1 MSDFRFIHCAD
12 LHIDSPLRGLQA
24 YEGAPVDR
32 LRRATRDAFQNLIT
46 LAIDEAVAFVLIAG
60 DLFDGRWPDMS
71 TGLWTAR
78 QFRRLAEKN
87 IRVFMIRGNHDAMN
101 EVGQRMQWPDTV
113 HELSCDSPETV
124 VLDDF
129 NTAIHGQGFAN
140 QKVPDDIAAGY
151 PDARTGLINIGL
163 LHTSLTGD
171 PQHDPYAPTSEDTL
185 KLKGY
190 DYWALG
196 HIHLRRTINED
207 PWIGYCGNSQG
218 RHIHERGAKGCLLVT
233 VQDNRI
239 LPPQFRSTDVLRW
252 FEADIT
258 VTERNDVDEL
268 YDQVRERLNELRS
281 DAEGRFCAVRIVV
294 TGACAAHATLV
305 TRSGQEE
312 VIAGIRNIA
321 AEFDDVWV
329 EKIKLRTSAPVDVE
343 RLRRGSDLMGDLL
356 RGFDDVIDGTDAE
369 VLEFAEALGTLR
381 TKAGHDLQQAD
392 INLDDPERVRE
403 WLRQAESILVS
414 MLTEAE

>member
-46 LAIDEAVAFVLIAG
+46 LAIDEGVAFVLIAG

-151 PDARTGLINIGL
+151 PDEMNDLIDSNPGLKSRFTRTIHFPDYDTDELVGIFGLIAGGKGYRLDDAGDRELRRLIDAEPRERGFGNGRFVRNVFEAAVGHHAL
-163 LHTSLTGD
+163 RLADHEDEELSDEMLTVLTGD
-171 PQHDPYAPTSEDTL
+171 
-185 KLKGY
+185 
-190 DYWALG
+190 
-196 HIHLRRTINED
+196 
-207 PWIGYCGNSQG
+207 
-218 RHIHERGAKGCLLVT
+218 
-233 VQDNRI
+233 
-239 LPPQFRSTDVLRW
+239 
-252 FEADIT
+252 DI
-258 VTERNDVDEL
+258 
-268 YDQVRERLNELRS
+268 Q
-281 DAEGRFCAVRIVV
+281 
-294 TGACAAHATLV
+294 
-305 TRSGQEE
+305 
-312 VIAGIRNIA
+312 
-321 AEFDDVWV
+321 
-329 EKIKLRTSAPVDVE
+329 PVD
-343 RLRRGSDLMGDLL
+343 
-356 RGFDDVIDGTDAE
+356 
-369 VLEFAEALGTLR
+369 
-381 TKAGHDLQQAD
+381 
-392 INLDDPERVRE
+392 
-403 WLRQAESILVS
+403 
-414 MLTEAE
+414 